1 MMSEMIG
8 TLYRYNAWANAR
20 ILDMAAQLSPEQ
32 FLAARGASFDS
43 VRDTLAHTMGAQWLY
58 LERWHGRSPRAMPDP
73 QECPD
78 LLTQFGFSPGWLD
91 FPYFID
97 VKGAP

>member
-32 FLAARGASFDS
+32 SLAARGASFDS
-43 VRDTLAHTMGAQWLY
+43 VRDTLVHT
-58 LERWHGRSPRAMPDP
+58 RS
-73 QECPD
+73 
-78 LLTQFGFSPGWLD
+78 TT
-91 FPYFID
+91 
-97 VKGAP
+97 

>member
-43 VRDTLAHTMGAQWLY
+43 VRDTLAHT
-58 LERWHGRSPRAMPDP
+58 RSTTRPSIEARP
-73 QECPD
+73 Q
-78 LLTQFGFSPGWLD
+78 
-91 FPYFID
+91 
-97 VKGAP
+97 